1 MTMRKTITTCLLLV
15 LSLSLFARDIIVTK
29 NNELIEA
36 NITEVSDESVRY
48 KKLTLP
54 DGPVF
59 VIPAKDISSVV
70 YGNGE
75 IQSFMESPAP
85 TTTQS
90 VTVQESAPATTVEA
104 PAEKII
110 YTAAGFD
117 GDTLP
122 RFEYKNVFVPIKG
135 KIKKRYVGGNMILSS
150 TEFSKYLDAYCPE
163 VYKRVKKGLACS
175 TIGTL
180 LCFVGLGAGAA
191 LMPESPE
198 IAPAVM
204 GATSVI
210 ALTLT
215 TYGLYYDSNLL
226 EHYNASCAGTPVKKR
241 Q

>member
-1 MTMRKTITTCLLLV
+1 M
-15 LSLSLFARDIIVTK
+15 
-29 NNELIEA
+29 
-36 NITEVSDESVRY
+36 
-48 KKLTLP
+48 
-54 DGPVF
+54 
-59 VIPAKDISSVV
+59 IPAKDISSVV

-85 TTTQS
+85 TTTPA
-90 VTVQESAPATTVEA
+90 VVEKSAPATTVEA

-135 KIKKRYVGGNMILSS
+135 KIKKRYVGGNMILSR
-150 TEFSKYLDAYCPE
+150 TEFGKYLDAYCPD
-163 VYKRVKKGLACS
+163 VYKRKKKALACY

-180 LCFVGLGAGAA
+180 LNFAGLGAGAV
-191 LMPESPE
+191 LMTESPE
-198 IAPAVM
+198 IVPAVL
-204 GATSVI
+204 GATSVT

-215 TYGLYYDSNLL
+215 IYGLYYESNLL